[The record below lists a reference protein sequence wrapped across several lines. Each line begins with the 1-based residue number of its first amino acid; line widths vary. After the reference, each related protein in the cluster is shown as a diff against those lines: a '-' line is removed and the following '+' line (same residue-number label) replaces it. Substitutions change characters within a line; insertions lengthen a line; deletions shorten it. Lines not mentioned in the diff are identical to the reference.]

1 MGIRY
6 FLLFLLGLAG
16 FAVPAAADIVADYR
30 QIDNGSTIKVQTA
43 ENGDARLQY
52 SNQPFYL
59 IIRGGE
65 TYVIYTITPQ
75 PRVVRVSDLQKVYE
89 QSPPSIHLDTPD
101 IVNKASWVISGTATY
116 AGFSGKAYFL
126 QFPEG
131 RSPRPALVVS
141 QDPKIRAIGVPI
153 ARQIDFSI
161 MTMNLAGQAIPP
173 NFLKLREYIGTGT
186 PILFAGYKL
195 EKVTVAPVNAK
206 EFELPAQPVPIE
218 ELRANA
224 AANRKNQ

>member
-1 MGIRY
+1 MRH
-6 FLLFLLGLAG
+6 FCLFLLGLFG
-16 FAVPAAADIVADYR
+16 FAFPAAADVVADYR
-30 QIDNGSTIKVQTA
+30 QIDDGSTIKVQA
-43 ENGDARLQY
+43 ADNGDARLQY

-65 TYVIYTITPQ
+65 AYVIYTFTPQ
-75 PRVVRVSDLQKVYE
+75 PRVVRVSDLQKVFE
-89 QSPPSIHLDTPD
+89 QSPPSIHLDSKA
-101 IVNKASWVISGTATY
+101 VNRAAWVIGGTATY
-116 AGFSGKAYFL
+116 AGYSGKAYFL

-141 QDPKIRAIGVPI
+141 QDPRIRAIGVPI

-161 MTMNLAGQAIPP
+161 ATMNLAGQTIPP

-186 PILFAGYKL
+186 PLLFAGYKL
-195 EKVTVAPVNAK
+195 EKVTMTPVATS
-206 EFELPAQPVPIE
+206 EFQLPAQPVPID